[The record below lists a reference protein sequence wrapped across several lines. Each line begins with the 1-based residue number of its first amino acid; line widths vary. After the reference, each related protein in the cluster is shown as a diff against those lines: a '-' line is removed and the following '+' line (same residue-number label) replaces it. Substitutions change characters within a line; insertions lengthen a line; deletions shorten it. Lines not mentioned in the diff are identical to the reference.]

1 MTKPYAEQLSAMTD
15 EELPPSEMA
24 LLVRQAERS
33 PEVAAQLG
41 RYAVIREA
49 LHRNLPDRVD
59 TGLAER
65 ISAAL
70 EQEPAHDGPA
80 VRVRQRRWVRPVA
93 GVAVAASV
101 ALVAIGLWP
110 EQQSSTPGQSPIETV
125 SVSGAGSQAGQPVRT
140 ENIQWD
146 RLDPDIQARLQ
157 EYAVTRG
164 EPSEARLDFLS
175 RPVGVSDR
183 RGGDR

>member
-1 MTKPYAEQLSAMTD
+1 MTKPYAEQLSALTD

-49 LHRNLPDRVD
+49 LHRNLPDHVD
-59 TGLAER
+59 TELAGR
-65 ISAAL
+65 VSAAL
-70 EQEPAHDGPA
+70 EHEPAHAGPA
-80 VRVRQRRWVRPVA
+80 RVRQRRWVRPVA

-110 EQQSSTPGQSPIETV
+110 EQQSSAPGQTPIDTV
-125 SVSGAGSQAGQPVRT
+125 SVSGTASQAGQPVRA

-183 RGGDR
+183 RGDR

>member
-1 MTKPYAEQLSAMTD
+1 MTKPYAEQLSALTD

-24 LLVRQAERS
+24 LLVRQAQRS

-49 LHRNLPDRVD
+49 LHRNLPDSVN

-65 ISAAL
+65 VSAAL
-70 EQEPAHDGPA
+70 EEEPAHAGP
-80 VRVRQRRWVRPVA
+80 VPSRQRRWLRPVA

-110 EQQSSTPGQSPIETV
+110 EQQTSAPGQSPMETV

-164 EPSEARLDFLS
+164 EPSEAQLDFLS

-183 RGGDR
+183 RSDR

>member
-1 MTKPYAEQLSAMTD
+1 MTKPYAEQLSALAD
-15 EELPPSEMA
+15 EELPSSEMA
-24 LLVRQAERS
+24 LLARQAERS
-33 PEVAAQLG
+33 PEVATQLG

-49 LHRNLPDRVD
+49 LHRNLPDHVD
-59 TGLAER
+59 MGLAER
-65 ISAAL
+65 VSAAI
-70 EQEPAHDGPA
+70 EEEPAHNGP
-80 VRVRQRRWVRPVA
+80 VRAQQRRWVRPVA
-93 GVAVAASV
+93 GMAVAASV

-110 EQQSSTPGQSPIETV
+110 EQQSSAPAQSSIETV
-125 SVSGAGSQAGQPVRT
+125 SVPNVGSQAGQPVRA

-164 EPSEARLDFLS
+164 EPSEARLDMLS

-183 RGGDR
+183 RGDR